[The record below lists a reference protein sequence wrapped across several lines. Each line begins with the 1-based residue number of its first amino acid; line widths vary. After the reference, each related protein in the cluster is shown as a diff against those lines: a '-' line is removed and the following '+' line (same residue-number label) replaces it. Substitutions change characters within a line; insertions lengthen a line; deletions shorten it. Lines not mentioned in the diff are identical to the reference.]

1 MAKKLEELAFIDRA
15 GFHIADFE
23 DFLEFNRDA
32 MKRIYGADINLDADS
47 QDGQLVT
54 HIAQS
59 QYDLAVLCAMV
70 FNAYSPLTATGES
83 LSRQVKINGIR
94 RQSATNSLVDLK
106 ILGKAGTGIKLS
118 LIHI

>member
-83 LSRQVKINGIR
+83 SICQNIFPGLINTYGEINGVSSR
-94 RQSATNSLVDLK
+94 PT
-106 ILGKAGTGIKLS
+106 
-118 LIHI
+118 